1 MLPTLE
7 GYCEV
12 NELIHMVTL
21 YDKFS
26 VIVNV
31 LLPLNDFPL
40 HLMAKNQSTK
50 KKRKELSEVRP
61 VK

>member
-1 MLPTLE
+1 MLPILE

-21 YDKFS
+21 YDKCS

-31 LLPLNDFPL
+31 LLPLNDLPL
-40 HLMAKNQSTK
+40 TLNGK
-50 KKRKELSEVRP
+50 KSKHKEKEERI
-61 VK
+61 K